1 MWKMMTKIANNY
13 KQALVEV
20 GAVLSCLDNKDYD
33 KIPKSIIKSIRE
45 NKDESYAFYYNENL
59 EYEDWGL
66 MPEAKAILYNIFKKY
81 LATEEEKN
89 FLDKKERYEIEKLEK
104 QKVAKY
110 NGDRFKLNKVEGKE
124 ESASHLPVEV
134 KKESF
139 YEKIINFL
147 KGLFKTN

>member
-1 MWKMMTKIANNY
+1 MMTKIANNY

-20 GAVLSCLDNKDYD
+20 EAVLSCLDNKDYD

-81 LATEEEKN
+81 LATKEEKN
-89 FLDKKERYEIEKLEK
+89 FLDKKVPKTFILSTKIGIE
-104 QKVAKY
+104 V
-110 NGDRFKLNKVEGKE
+110 KE
-124 ESASHLPVEV
+124 ESTSHLPIEV
-134 KKESF
+134 KKGSF